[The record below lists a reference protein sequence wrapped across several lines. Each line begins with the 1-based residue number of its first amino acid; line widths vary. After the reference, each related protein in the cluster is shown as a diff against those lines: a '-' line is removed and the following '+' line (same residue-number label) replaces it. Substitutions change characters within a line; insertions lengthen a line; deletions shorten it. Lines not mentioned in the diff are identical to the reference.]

1 MSRSGAGVTTLLL
14 LLTSVLVLFPYVV
27 DAKHGLHH
35 DRLHSRHQGT
45 SHSNPYINARNSS
58 SDDPAEL
65 VREALLAL
73 ANINK
78 ARLENPRFNKNE
90 IKTNP
95 QPPRLAP
102 PLEIT
107 NSTIA
112 HQRRQEGNSSGS
124 AIPYSIPPKLASAAR
139 LVAESTPQVPS
150 GNHSEVA
157 ESIKHKYALKTN
169 DTNIPKPLKTPEGGL
184 AVFGDD
190 SGPSKRAEG
199 FWMAAMGDD
208 GQSPL
213 APSDY
218 KVWRNVRDYGAKGDG
233 VTDDTEAINRA
244 ISDGGRCGPN
254 CGSSTI
260 FPATVYFPSGTYL
273 VSSPLIQYYN
283 TEMLG
288 DPFNTPTLL
297 AASSFVGQGVITSD
311 VYVSDDVEWYV
322 NQNNFLRSVR
332 NFKIDIRNGSPWSY
346 LCGIHWQ
353 VAQGTSLENIDFYML
368 YDSDVPGNN
377 QQGVYMENGSGGF
390 LADLTFV
397 GGAFGAYFGNQQF
410 TTSHLTFVNCVH
422 AVQVHWDWAWT
433 MQDFVIESCQTGL
446 MIVGGAGGP
455 KSTGQGV
462 GSLVLVDAII
472 ANTPRGIVTTLL
484 AENSTSVLI
493 QNVGFFNVR
502 DAITDDARGQTLL
515 PGGDQIIVDSWG
527 FGMINNGTDGKTAF
541 VNGADIPVMQ
551 RKPSLVGEA
560 YPYQVPNMFTRRR
573 PKYHD
578 VDARKVMNVKALG
591 AKGDGVTDD
600 TDALNSI
607 IEGAANTSSI
617 VFFPF
622 GMYMVSDTLR
632 IPVGSR
638 IIGQAWAQIMGYG
651 DKFSDE
657 MQPRP
662 IVEVGRKGD
671 IGIFEMQNMMVTVRG
686 ATAGAIAIRWN
697 VHESSQGSTGL
708 WDTHV
713 RVGGAQGSDLSVE
726 NCPKQ
731 LGHVEPHCKAA
742 SLLMH
747 LAPGSTAYLENVW
760 LWVADHDMDKV
771 TQDQIDVYSAR
782 GLLIESDHAW
792 LWGTSVEHNTFYQY
806 QLSNARDVVMG
817 MIQTES
823 PYYQPAPKAPAP
835 FSPGLFSNDPTFTDC
850 IADTTSGCATS
861 WAVRIIDSSSIYVLG
876 AGVYSWFNDYSQN
889 CLETEDCQLR
899 GFEVEQTSDIWI
911 YNLCTKAVVE
921 MISPL
926 GGIPTYARDNMNGFL
941 SSVLA
946 WLQGS
951 VETAGKRDFDGY
963 HLWTPEAVDSLVT
976 VTLPETCKSA
986 LTELIRCNNQ
996 TKDFQVPGLRS
1007 WLGDNNQ
1014 TDIVCQQSCGHSL
1027 QSWFDSVST
1036 ACDGYQISG
1045 GLPTLRGGRV
1055 WAGWNQT
1062 CLKDSSTDKY
1072 CGEIIDAFTDV
1083 DDIKDMPQDEI
1094 CSYCWLEQYSMMQ
1107 KSPYFLY
1114 DDFLKSQ
1121 LDYSFERCSIDG
1133 NTTIP
1138 NSPIET
1144 SKSNEFCYTD
1154 KYYTT
1159 KAGDTC
1165 DSIAKSHSLSSA
1177 SLYQSNP
1184 DGIHNCKDIAE
1195 GTELCLPDRCQET
1208 YELMPGD
1215 NCTSIETN
1223 RTEALHVWSQ
1233 GYVRKYNRWVNEAC
1247 DNLQF
1252 TSDNVFGHILC
1263 LSPPGGAFVGNAS
1276 SAIGDATT
1284 PRRSNGYSD
1293 HIAAPPAGPTIAEG
1307 TARKCGVWH
1316 VAADEGDECGPIAY
1330 GSGTTID
1337 IFLQVNPSLGDVVSE
1352 CTSKLVPG
1360 LAYCAVPFIYWD
1372 DENYDED
1379 LGY

>member
-1 MSRSGAGVTTLLL
+1 MSLMRRRGTALGVDGLGLGAK
-14 LLTSVLVLFPYVV
+14 SW
-27 DAKHGLHH
+27 
-35 DRLHSRHQGT
+35 
-45 SHSNPYINARNSS
+45 
-58 SDDPAEL
+58 
-65 VREALLAL
+65 
-73 ANINK
+73 
-78 ARLENPRFNKNE
+78 
-90 IKTNP
+90 
-95 QPPRLAP
+95 
-102 PLEIT
+102 
-107 NSTIA
+107 
-112 HQRRQEGNSSGS
+112 
-124 AIPYSIPPKLASAAR
+124 
-139 LVAESTPQVPS
+139 
-150 GNHSEVA
+150 
-157 ESIKHKYALKTN
+157 
-169 DTNIPKPLKTPEGGL
+169 GGL
-184 AVFGDD
+184 SVFGDD
-190 SGPSKRAEG
+190 HGPSKRAEG
-199 FWMAAMGDD
+199 FWMASMGDD
-208 GQSPL
+208 GRSPF
-213 APSDY
+213 APSEY
-218 KVWRNVRDYGAKGDG
+218 KVFRIVRDYGAKGDG
-233 VTDDTEAINRA
+233 VTHDTEAINRA
-244 ISDGGRCGPN
+244 ISDGSRCGPN

-288 DPFNTPTLL
+288 DPFNTPILL

-368 YDSDVPGNN
+368 YDFDVPAYHK
-377 QQGVYMENGSGGF
+377 GVYMDNGSGGF

-446 MIVGGAGGP
+446 MIVGGAEGP

-541 VNGADIPVMQ
+541 VSGAEIPAMQ
-551 RKPSLVGEA
+551 RKPALVGEV
-560 YPYQVPNMFTRRR
+560 YPHQVPNMFTRRR

-578 VDARKVMNVKALG
+578 VNARKVMNVKALG
-591 AKGDGVTDD
+591 ARGDGVTDD

-632 IPVGSR
+632 VPVGSR
-638 IIGQAWAQIMGYG
+638 IVGQAWAQIMGYG

-657 MQPRP
+657 TQPRP

-671 IGIFEMQNMMVTVRG
+671 I
-686 ATAGAIAIRWN
+686 
-697 VHESSQGSTGL
+697 
-708 WDTHV
+708 DTHV
-713 RVGGAQGSDLSVE
+713 RIGGAKGSDLSVE

-747 LAPGSTAYLENVW
+747 LTPGSTAYLENVW

-861 WAVRIIDSSSIYVLG
+861 WAVRIIDSSSIYILG
-876 AGVYSWFNDYSQN
+876 AGVYSWFTDYSQ
-889 CLETEDCQLR
+889 DCQLR

-951 VETAGKRDFDGY
+951 VETAGKREFDGY

-986 LTELIRCNNQ
+986 LTELIRCDNE

-1007 WLGDNNQ
+1007 WLGDNDR
-1014 TDIVCQQSCGHSL
+1014 TDV
-1027 QSWFDSVST
+1027 
-1036 ACDGYQISG
+1036 ISD

-1062 CLKDSSTDKY
+1062 CLKDTSTDKY

-1083 DDIKDMPQDEI
+1083 DDIKDMPQDGI

-1121 LDYSFERCSIDG
+1121 LEYSFERCGIDG

-1138 NSPIET
+1138 SSPIET
-1144 SKSNEFCYTD
+1144 SKPSQFCYTD
-1154 KYYTT
+1154 VYYTA

-1165 DSIAKSHSLSSA
+1165 DSVAKSHSLSSA

-1184 DGIHNCKDIAE
+1184 DGIPNCRDIAA

-1215 NCTSIETN
+1215 NCTSIERN
-1223 RTEALHVWSQ
+1223 RTEALHVWSE
-1233 GYVRKYNRWVNEAC
+1233 GYVRKYNRWVSEAC

-1252 TSDNVFGHILC
+1252 TSDHVFGHILC
-1263 LSPPGGAFVGNAS
+1263 LSPPGGAFVGAGANSHGNGS

-1284 PRRSNGYSD
+1284 PHRSHGYSD
-1293 HIAAPPAGPTIAEG
+1293 HIMAPPAGATVAEG

-1316 VAADEGDECGPIAY
+1316 IAAEEGDACGAIAY
-1330 GSGTTID
+1330 SSGTTID
-1337 IFLQVNPSLGDVVSE
+1337 LFLRANPSLGGVVSE

-1372 DENYDED
+1372 DQNYDEER
-1379 LGY
+1379 GY